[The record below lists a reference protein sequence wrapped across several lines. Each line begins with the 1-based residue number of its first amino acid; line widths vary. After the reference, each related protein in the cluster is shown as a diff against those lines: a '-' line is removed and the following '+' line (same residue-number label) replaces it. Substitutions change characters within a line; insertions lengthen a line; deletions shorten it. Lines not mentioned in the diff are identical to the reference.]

1 MGDIQTDNKRSTL
14 AYGAT
19 LTIDLDAIVENY
31 RTLVAMVTPAQC
43 SAIVKA
49 DAYGLGA
56 KHVAPALYDAG
67 CRFFFVAEL
76 VEAFELQK
84 VLAKD
89 AEIAVLNGILP
100 GAEEMA
106 AQAKIIPVLNS
117 WDAILRWQQ
126 LCRRQTERLGAIVQ
140 IDTGMSRLGL
150 DENELQNLIDDPSV
164 FHDADIKLAISHLAM
179 SDEEKSAKNPAQ
191 LVAMKKALLKLP
203 PCKVAFSAS
212 GGIFLGGDYHF
223 DMVRP
228 GIALYGVDPLGK
240 SQTTIKP
247 VLQLQARVIQSR
259 HVKQGVSI
267 GYGGTFRT
275 RRDSTITTISVG
287 YADGWLRALGNKGS
301 VFFNGKRLAIIG
313 RVSMDS
319 ITLDTTDL
327 GENAPKPGDFV
338 ELIGKHQSLENV
350 ARDAG
355 TIAYEILTSLS
366 HRYERIYL
374 KHNKGDAK

>member
-1 MGDIQTDNKRSTL
+1 MGDHQTDNKHSTL

-19 LTIDLDAIVENY
+19 LTIDLDAIADNY
-31 RTLVAMVTPAQC
+31 KTLANMVAPAQC

-56 KHVAPALYDAG
+56 KHVGPALYEAG

-76 VEAFELQK
+76 VEAFELK
-84 VLAKD
+84 NVLPSD

-100 GAEEMA
+100 GAEEMT

-117 WDAILRWQQ
+117 WNAITRWQQ
-126 LCRRQTERLGAIVQ
+126 LCQKQKKRLAAILQ

-150 DENELQNLIDDPSV
+150 DHDELHHLISEPTI
-164 FHDADIKLAISHLAM
+164 FADANIKLVISHLAM
-179 SDEEKSAKNPAQ
+179 SDEEKSPANPAQ
-191 LVAMKKALLKLP
+191 LEAMKKALSKLP

-212 GGIFLGGDYHF
+212 GGIFLGADYYF

-228 GIALYGVDPLGK
+228 GIALYGVDPLARR
-240 SQTTIKP
+240 STVIKP
-247 VLQLQARVIQSR
+247 VLQLQARVIQTR
-259 HVKQGVSI
+259 HVKQGTAI
-267 GYGGTFRT
+267 GYGGTFIT
-275 RRDSTITTISVG
+275 ERDSTITTLSVG
-287 YADGWLRALGNKGS
+287 YADGWLRALGNKGFA
-301 VFFNGKRLAIIG
+301 FFQGKRVPIIG

-327 GENAPKPGDFV
+327 GENVPKPGDFV

-355 TIAYEILTSLS
+355 TIAYEILTALS

-374 KHNKGDAK
+374 KAR

>member
-1 MGDIQTDNKRSTL
+1 MGEDQIDKGLSTL

-19 LTIDLDAIVENY
+19 LTIDLSAIADNY
-31 RTLVAMVTPAQC
+31 KTLANMVAPAQC

-56 KHVAPALYDAG
+56 AKVAPALYEAG

-76 VEAFELQK
+76 VEAFELK
-84 VLAKD
+84 KFLPKD
-89 AEIAVLNGILP
+89 AEIGVLNGILP

-117 WDAILRWQQ
+117 WDAIIRWQQ
-126 LCRRQTERLGAIVQ
+126 LCQKQACRLAAIIQ

-150 DENELQNLIDDPSV
+150 DEDEFRQLVKNPAI
-164 FHDADIKLAISHLAM
+164 FHDGDIKLVISHLAM
-179 SDEEKSAKNPAQ
+179 SDEEKSPANPAQ
-191 LVAMKKALLKLP
+191 LEAMKKALAILP

-212 GGIFLGGDYHF
+212 GGIFLGNNYHF

-228 GIALYGVDPLGK
+228 GIALYGVDPLAK
-240 SQTTIKP
+240 SPTRIKP
-247 VLQLQARVIQSR
+247 VLQLHARVIQTR
-259 HVKQGVSI
+259 HVKQGTAI
-267 GYGGTFRT
+267 GYGGTFIT
-275 RRDSTITTISVG
+275 GRDSTITTISLG

-301 VFFNGKRLAIIG
+301 AFFKSKRLPIIG

-327 GENAPKPGDFV
+327 GESAPKPGDIV

-374 KHNKGDAK
+374 KHGEGDKK